1 MADTTVTTTRKV
13 EKENKPVK
21 KQWTKQLGTSTYD
34 LGNGVTTDSS
44 RNIYVTG
51 NTEGGLNGNIN
62 SGLTDIFLIKF
73 NSSGQKQ

>member
-34 LGNGVTTDSS
+34 LGNGVTTNSS
-44 RNIYVTG
+44 GNIYVTG
-51 NTEGGLNGNIN
+51 NTEG
-62 SGLTDIFLIKF
+62 
-73 NSSGQKQ
+73 

>member
-13 EKENKPVK
+13 ENENKPVK

-34 LGNGVTTDSS
+34 LENGVTTNSS
-44 RNIYVTG
+44 GNIYVTG
-51 NTEGGLNGNIN
+51 NTEGLNGNIN

-73 NSSGQKQ
+73 NSFGQKQ